1 MYILQIKT
9 SPCTYL
15 TLVLLRNGHCFFLNL
30 FSWIR
35 SSMIFSIFSSH
46 LFVHL
51 QSTNAQTNII
61 TGPPISKLCRTN
73 CSDAAEFSFAGS
85 KQVYLLYAALQ
96 LHSSFSGHVGAVQVG
111 VQRVRAFPGA
121 TSSHSSHLVSSV
133 NSLNRVPAT
142 YFASSPMRYSP
153 IPIRAFRP
161 MWSSPSAY
169 SADTSRSFCGFLMC
183 RSCF

>member
-9 SPCTYL
+9 SSSTYL
-15 TLVLLRNGHCFFLNL
+15 TLVILRNGHCFFFQNL
-30 FSWIR
+30 SYWMR

-73 CSDAAEFSFAGS
+73 RSDAAEVLFAGS

-111 VQRVRAFPGA
+111 LQRVRAFPGA
-121 TSSHSSHLVSSV
+121 TSSNSSNISC
-133 NSLNRVPAT
+133 
-142 YFASSPMRYSP
+142 
-153 IPIRAFRP
+153 RP
-161 MWSSPSAY
+161 
-169 SADTSRSFCGFLMC
+169 
-183 RSCF
+183 